1 MAFPISAILAMFF
14 ANQFADRN
22 FAAEKFLAFSHL
34 VGGVALLAFGFLAR
48 SFLAA
53 KADNPDAS
61 ANFWLFFACMAIHCL
76 FYVPTMSVTNTI
88 LFAAATNPQK
98 DYGPI
103 RLWGTIGWIAAA
115 WPFIFILTDWGKVPA
130 MSETSGLTE
139 WLGKAMG
146 TPLSGD
152 ALNLG
157 KSWTFITAGAASLL
171 MAVLSLSLPHTP
183 PKRNVEAGNSLAWV
197 EALKTLLANPYLM
210 VLFLVTAIDATVHD
224 GFFFF
229 AFTYIGKVGVAQNWV
244 QAAMTVG
251 QLAEIIT
258 MLFLSSV
265 LVRLGWRYTMAIG
278 VFGHTARFLIWAA
291 IYPLA
296 GEAWVPWVA
305 VAANVMHG
313 ICYAF
318 FFATLYIFVDKVF
331 PKDARTSAQGL
342 FNLLVFGIGPIA
354 SRFLWRALNNQYT
367 AQVGDAATTDYKTLL
382 LFPAAAAAIGALL
395 LLFAFHPPKSIS
407 TEADGPSEAPH

>member
-1 MAFPISAILAMFF
+1 
-14 ANQFADRN
+14 
-22 FAAEKFLAFSHL
+22 
-34 VGGVALLAFGFLAR
+34 
-48 SFLAA
+48 
-53 KADNPDAS
+53 
-61 ANFWLFFACMAIHCL
+61 
-76 FYVPTMSVTNTI
+76 
-88 LFAAATNPQK
+88 
-98 DYGPI
+98 
-103 RLWGTIGWIAAA
+103 
-115 WPFIFILTDWGKVPA
+115 
-130 MSETSGLTE
+130 
-139 WLGKAMG
+139 
-146 TPLSGD
+146 
-152 ALNLG
+152 
-157 KSWTFITAGAASLL
+157 
-171 MAVLSLSLPHTP
+171 
-183 PKRNVEAGNSLAWV
+183 
-197 EALKTLLANPYLM
+197 ALKTLVANPYLM

-251 QLAEIIT
+251 QLAEIVT
-258 MLFLSSV
+258 MLFLSFV

-296 GEAWVPWVA
+296 GDAWVPWVA

-354 SRFLWRALNNQYT
+354 SRFVWRALNNQYT
-367 AQVGDAATTDYKTLL
+367 TQVGDNAITDYKTLL